1 MLLDQ
6 RVRRVEIF
14 TVDFSR
20 VSVSGAS
27 PQTKLYSKSYRRLRT
42 VGLGGSLP
50 EEAAAAVASRKRDRL
65 LR

>member
-14 TVDFSR
+14 TVDFQECLRRALRRKLSSTR
-20 VSVSGAS
+20 NPTVVS
-27 PQTKLYSKSYRRLRT
+27 